1 MANILI
7 VDSYAAV
14 SSLYCEVLEEYGHHA
29 FPAASG
35 SEALSVALYE
45 TIDIAIVDDKL
56 PDFSAHEVFTR
67 LKQLQPDLRGILS
80 VSSIFGTSSDVERW
94 DGWII
99 KSSDYTVLEG
109 EVGRVAGISSRVS
122 RISCDTGTKDYS
134 QLSVSA
140 LGSEESTG
148 STKINVKTN
157 RNHRRQEKKG

>member
-35 SEALSVALYE
+35 REALLVALYK

-67 LKQLQPDLRGILS
+67 LKQLQPHLCGILS
-80 VSSIFGTSSDVERW
+80 VSSTFDTAPDVERW

-109 EVGRVAGISSRVS
+109 EVGRLAGISPRVS
-122 RISCDTGTKDYS
+122 CTSYNTGTKDYS
-134 QLSVSA
+134 QFSVSA
-140 LGSEESTG
+140 LGSEET
-148 STKINVKTN
+148 TEPTVTN
-157 RNHRRQEKKG
+157 AKRSRNRRRQAKKG

>member
-7 VDSYAAV
+7 VDSYNAV

-35 SEALSVALYE
+35 KEALLVALYK

-67 LKQLQPDLRGILS
+67 LKQLHPDLRGILS
-80 VSSIFGTSSDVERW
+80 VSSIFGTATEVENW

-109 EVGRVAGISSRVS
+109 EVGRVAGSSLGVP

-134 QLSVSA
+134 QFSVST
-140 LGSEESTG
+140 LESEESTG
-148 STKINVKTN
+148 STKMNI
-157 RNHRRQEKKG
+157 RRSRKPRCQEKKG